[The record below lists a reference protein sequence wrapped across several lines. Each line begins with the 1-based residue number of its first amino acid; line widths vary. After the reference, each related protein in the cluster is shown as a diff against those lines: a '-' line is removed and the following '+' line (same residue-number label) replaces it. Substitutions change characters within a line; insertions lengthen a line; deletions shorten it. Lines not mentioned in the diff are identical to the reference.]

1 MADGGTYGDIVRAL
15 WARFRDEGLEAA
27 LEIVDE
33 DVVWQPHFTGGRLIR
48 GAAELRATLAAL
60 DAQGRIVDAR
70 LAGVE
75 ERGQMVIASGT
86 LVVRRDD
93 GRLEESSGHWVYHFR
108 KGRLRRMSAYES
120 HEDARA
126 AVLAVEALAAAPPD
140 AFDVEETREPEHGRT
155 LRPTGELDI
164 ATAPRLERALAER
177 VAPGERLVLD
187 LGDLQFIDSTG
198 LRVIVRAV
206 ETARQR
212 GCDLRLRHGP
222 PAVRRV
228 FELSGVGDALPFEEP

>member
-1 MADGGTYGDIVRAL
+1 MAEGGTYADIVRAL
-15 WARFRDEGLEAA
+15 WARFREEGLEAA

-33 DVVWQPHFTGGRLIR
+33 DVVWQPHFAGGRLIR
-48 GAAELRATLAAL
+48 GAGELRATLAAL
-60 DAQGRIVDAR
+60 DAQGRIVDVR
-70 LAGVE
+70 LAGIE

-93 GRLEESSGHWVYHFR
+93 GTLEESPAHWVYHFR
-108 KGRLRRMSAYES
+108 EGRLRRMSAYES

-126 AVLAVEALAAAPPD
+126 SVLAVEALAAPPA
-140 AFDVEETREPEHGRT
+140 AFDVEETADPEHGRT

-177 VAPGERLVLD
+177 VTPGERLLLD

-206 ETARQR
+206 ETARVR

>member
-1 MADGGTYGDIVRAL
+1 MTGGGTYGDLVRDL
-15 WARFRDEGLEAA
+15 WERFRSEGLEAA

-33 DVVWQPHFTGGRLIR
+33 DVVWQPHFAGGRLIR
-48 GAAELRATLAAL
+48 GVGELRETLAAL

-70 LAGVE
+70 LTRVDD
-75 ERGQMVIASGT
+75 RGEVVIASGT

-93 GRLEESSGHWVYHFR
+93 GTVEESAAHWVYHFR
-108 KGRLRRMSAYES
+108 AGRLRRMSAYDS
-120 HEDARA
+120 HEDALA
-126 AVLAVEALAAAPPD
+126 SVLALQALAEPP
-140 AFDVEETREPEHGRT
+140 AIFDVVETRDPGHGRT

-164 ATAPRLERALAER
+164 ATAPRLEQALAER
-177 VAPGERLVLD
+177 LAPGERVLLD

-198 LRVIVRAV
+198 LRVIVRAA
-206 ETARQR
+206 ETARRR

-222 PAVRRV
+222 PPVRRV